1 MTEAHMT
8 QAHMAVET
16 VLNAYFDGLYHSD
29 AGLLRTVLH
38 PRAHY
43 VTVTDGSL
51 TYHTVE
57 TYLPIVA
64 ARPSPASR
72 NEARADRIVSI
83 DLAGPVTARAHVECR
98 IGPKAFTDF
107 LTLIRDGGEWRI
119 ISKVFHFQIQEDAC
133 PT

>member
-1 MTEAHMT
+1 MTPDRV
-8 QAHMAVET
+8 AVET
-16 VLNAYFDGLYHSD
+16 VLNRYFDGLYHSD
-29 AGLLRTVLH
+29 ANQLREVLH

-72 NEARADRIVSI
+72 NEVRADRIVSV
-83 DLAGPVTARAHVECR
+83 DFAGPLTARAHVECR
-98 IGPKAFTDF
+98 IGPKFFTDF
-107 LTLIRDGGEWRI
+107 LALIRDDGEWRI
-119 ISKVFHFQIQEDAC
+119 ISKVFHYDLKE
-133 PT
+133 

>member
-1 MTEAHMT
+1 MTHDRAGVEA
-8 QAHMAVET
+8 
-16 VLNAYFDGLYHSD
+16 VLNRYFDGLYHSD
-29 AGLLRTVLH
+29 AETLRDVLH

-64 ARPSPASR
+64 ARPSPASLG
-72 NEARADRIVSI
+72 EVRADRVVSV
-83 DLAGPVTARAHVECR
+83 DFAGPVTARANVECR
-98 IGPKAFTDF
+98 IGPKLFTDF

-119 ISKVFHFQIQEDAC
+119 ISKVFHYVIKD
-133 PT
+133 

>member
-1 MTEAHMT
+1 MT
-8 QAHMAVET
+8 QDHAGVEA
-16 VLNAYFDGLYHSD
+16 VLNRYFDGLYHSD
-29 AGLLRTVLH
+29 ADALREVMH

-72 NEARADRIVSI
+72 SETRADRIVSI
-83 DLAGPVTARAHVECR
+83 DFAGPVTARAHVECR

-107 LTLIRDGGEWRI
+107 LTLIRDGETWRI
-119 ISKVFHFQIQEDAC
+119 ISKVFHYDLKE
-133 PT
+133 

>member
-1 MTEAHMT
+1 MTA
-8 QAHMAVET
+8 ARAVEV
-16 VLNAYFDGLYHSD
+16 VLNRYFDGLYHSD
-29 AGLLRTVLH
+29 AEALRAVLH

-72 NEARADRIVSI
+72 LEQRADRIVSV
-83 DLAGPVTARAHVECR
+83 DFAGPVTARAHVECR
-98 IGPKAFTDF
+98 IGSKFFTDF

-119 ISKVFHFQIQEDAC
+119 ISKVFHYDLKE
-133 PT
+133 